1 MNTDPAPSDPEDFEK
16 ELEILRAILQ
26 RRLHRL
32 NEDARL
38 GKQLDFWMKSAEF
51 AVTSMEIW
59 EEAGNQDRFDEAAQ
73 RMKKVLETLQKL
85 IEQLGDEP
93 GEENS

>member
-1 MNTDPAPSDPEDFEK
+1 
-16 ELEILRAILQ
+16 
-26 RRLHRL
+26 
-32 NEDARL
+32 
-38 GKQLDFWMKSAEF
+38 MKSAEF

-85 IEQLGDEP
+85 VEQLGDEP
-93 GEENS
+93 GEENP

>member
-1 MNTDPAPSDPEDFEK
+1 MNTDPALSDPEDFEK

>member
-1 MNTDPAPSDPEDFEK
+1 MNTDPIPSDPEDFEN
-16 ELEILRAILQ
+16 ELEILRAILHS
-26 RRLHRL
+26 RLHRL

-51 AVTSMEIW
+51 AVTSMETW
-59 EEAGNQDRFDEAAQ
+59 EAAGNQDRFDEAAQ
-73 RMKKVLETLQKL
+73 QMRKVLETLQKL

>member
-16 ELEILRAILQ
+16 ELEILRAI
-26 RRLHRL
+26 LHRL

-59 EEAGNQDRFDEAAQ
+59 EEAGNQDRLDEATH
-73 RMKKVLETLQKL
+73 RMKRVLETLQKL
-85 IEQLGDEP
+85 IDQLGEEP
-93 GEENS
+93 GDKEP

>member
-16 ELEILRAILQ
+16 ELEILRAILV

-38 GKQLDFWMKSAEF
+38 GKQLEFWMKSAEF

-59 EEAGNQDRFDEAAQ
+59 KEAGDPDRLDESAH
-73 RMKKVLETLQKL
+73 RMKRVLETLQKL
-85 IEQLGDEP
+85 IDQLGVEP
-93 GEENS
+93 GDKEP

>member
-1 MNTDPAPSDPEDFEK
+1 MNTDPAPTDPEDFEK
-16 ELEILRAILQ
+16 ELEILRAILH

-38 GKQLDFWMKSAEF
+38 GKQVDFWMKSAEF

-73 RMKKVLETLQKL
+73 KMKSVLETLQKL

-93 GEENS
+93 AEENP